1 MRMDSRDRKILLAS
15 IVEVREAY
23 HEAMNP
29 LYGSNLIAAEML
41 HLLSLERLERWE
53 LGEYATTGNSGVAED
68 SSGGE

>member
-1 MRMDSRDRKILLAS
+1 MDSADRKILLAS

-29 LYGSNLIAAEML
+29 LYGSNPVTAEML
-41 HLLSLERLERWE
+41 HWLSLERLERWE
-53 LGEYATTGNSGVAED
+53 LGEYATTGDSGVAED